1 MFTYKVAQPFQVS
14 HFCAVS
20 LLGTFIARHRLE
32 PENSSSTVA
41 IHKSRILKKSLLKKT
56 FFTFKN
62 GIKMCKPRVKSL
74 LILALL
80 KLFPYTVPW
89 KEVYL
94 VIFEFKCSFMP
105 YEETS
110 IQKYANSISVCQ
122 ALKEHTKTCLGS
134 WKRTFRR
141 QINESTR
148 LAFLDFFP
156 TLLALFS
163 PYSFIRH
170 FLRILNYFIINFPKK
185 Q

>member
-62 GIKMCKPRVKSL
+62 GMKMCKPRVKSL
-74 LILALL
+74 LTLALL
-80 KLFPYTVPW
+80 KLFPN
-89 KEVYL
+89 
-94 VIFEFKCSFMP
+94 
-105 YEETS
+105 
-110 IQKYANSISVCQ
+110 IQFLEKKYILLFLNLNVLSC
-122 ALKEHTKTCLGS
+122 LTK
-134 WKRTFRR
+134 
-141 QINESTR
+141 R
-148 LAFLDFFP
+148 LAFKNMQ
-156 TLLALFS
+156 T
-163 PYSFIRH
+163 
-170 FLRILNYFIINFPKK
+170 